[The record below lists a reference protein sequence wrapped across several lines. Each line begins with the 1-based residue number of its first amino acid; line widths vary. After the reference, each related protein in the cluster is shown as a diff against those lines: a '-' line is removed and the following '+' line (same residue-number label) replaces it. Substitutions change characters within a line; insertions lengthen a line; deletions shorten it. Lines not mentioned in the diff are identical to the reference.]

1 MDRIATFSK
10 DGQKSYCF
18 IKVKD
23 DLFPSIPKF
32 TVKGWLRELQIKC
45 RNSTEEERVFFK
57 AAIPTLSVA
66 FGVLTYGDLCSLV
79 EYSKYKKV
87 LDLPR

>member
-1 MDRIATFSK
+1 M
-10 DGQKSYCF
+10 
-18 IKVKD
+18 
-23 DLFPSIPKF
+23 
-32 TVKGWLRELQIKC
+32 RELKIKC

-57 AAIPTLSVA
+57 AAIPTLSGA

-87 LDLPR
+87 LVVPPEESPTSIAGEPPNKY